1 MGCCGCDTVDDGSGG
16 GGGGTGVLAAF
27 TYTADG
33 TEGSDFFIPFPVAL
47 ATDDYIPSVSKGG
60 GAQQE
65 LYDYQMPDD
74 AAPDRTTLQ
83 FRIIVGTDVRSG
95 DKLDVIVVQRT
106 A

>member
-1 MGCCGCDTVDDGSGG
+1 MGCCGCGTVDDGSGG
-16 GGGGTGVLAAF
+16 GGGSGSILAAF

-33 TEGSDFFIPFPVAL
+33 TEGSDFFIPFPAAL

-60 GAQQE
+60 GSQQE

-74 AAPDRTTLQ
+74 VAADRTTLQ
-83 FRIIVGTDVRSG
+83 FRIITAADVRDG

-106 A
+106 

>member
-16 GGGGTGVLAAF
+16 GGGADILAAF
-27 TYTADG
+27 TYTATG
-33 TEGSDFFIPFPVAL
+33 AEGSDFFIPFPVAL
-47 ATDDYIPSVSKGG
+47 ATDNYIPAVSKGG

-74 AAPDRTTLQ
+74 AAADRTTLQ
-83 FRIIVGTDVRSG
+83 FRIILATDIRSG
-95 DKLDVIVVQRT
+95 DKLDVIVVERT